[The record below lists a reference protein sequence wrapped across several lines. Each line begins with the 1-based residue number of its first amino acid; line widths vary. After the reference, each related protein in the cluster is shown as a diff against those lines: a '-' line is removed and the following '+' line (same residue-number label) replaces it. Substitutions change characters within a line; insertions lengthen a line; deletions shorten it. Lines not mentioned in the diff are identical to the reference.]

1 MLISAGQVV
10 SFVVK
15 LYQKTVL
22 QTFMKRI
29 LLLVILSFP
38 AVSQTYKFSIG
49 SNITS
54 FVFTNSA
61 GANPSFL
68 RPASGLHASLSRESS
83 LSKNFLYDFG
93 IHYNQFNNV
102 GDVQNIPFSYA
113 SDFIGLGAGIGPRL
127 NLGKG
132 ITLVTKANASVAK
145 MINGNQFLLNHY
157 VDLAEDD
164 QFNSLRTMYGYS
176 FELSKQ
182 INPQVGVFIKYQH
195 LDSYNFGSS
204 TLNFIPSTFSL
215 GLSLSN

>member
-1 MLISAGQVV
+1 
-10 SFVVK
+10 
-15 LYQKTVL
+15 
-22 QTFMKRI
+22 MKRI
-29 LLLVILSFP
+29 LLLVLLSFSGL
-38 AVSQTYKFSIG
+38 SQTYKFSVG

-68 RPASGLHASLSRESS
+68 RPSSGLHASLSRESS

-93 IHYNQFNNV
+93 IQYNQFNSV
-102 GDVQNIPFSYA
+102 GDAQNIPFSYA
-113 SDFIGLGAGIGPRL
+113 TDFVGLGAGIGPRL

-132 ITLVTKANASVAK
+132 ITLVTKANVSVAK
-145 MINGNQFLLNHY
+145 LINGNQFLLNHY
-157 VDLAEDD
+157 VDLSVDD

-176 FELSKQ
+176 FELTKQ
-182 INPQVGVFIKYQH
+182 ISPQVGVFIKYQH

-215 GLSLSN
+215 GLSLSK

>member
-1 MLISAGQVV
+1 
-10 SFVVK
+10 
-15 LYQKTVL
+15 
-22 QTFMKRI
+22 MKRI
-29 LLLVILSFP
+29 LLLLILSFP
-38 AVSQTYKFSIG
+38 AFSQSYKFSVG

-68 RPASGLHASLSRESS
+68 RPSSGLHLGLSREASLSKS
-83 LSKNFLYDFG
+83 FLYDFG
-93 IHYNQFNNV
+93 INYNQFNNV

-113 SDFIGLGAGIGPRL
+113 TDFIGLNAGIGPKL
-127 NLGKG
+127 SLGKG
-132 ITLVTKANASVAK
+132 ITFIAKANASVST
-145 MINGNQFLLNHY
+145 MVNGNQFLLNRY
-157 VDLAEDD
+157 VDLANDE

-182 INPQVGVFIKYQH
+182 ISPQVGVFVKYQH

-215 GLSLSN
+215 GLSLSK